1 LLRRVALD
9 LTGLLPTPEE
19 VIAFQKDTAPN
30 AYEKVVERL
39 LASPHYGERW
49 GRHWLDQAR
58 YADSNGYSIDGER
71 EQWPYRDWVIK
82 ALNDDMPFD
91 QFTIEQLAGDLL
103 PNATKSQLIATA
115 FHRNTLINQEGG
127 SDKEQF
133 RVEAAMDRVNTTGAV
148 WLGLTVGCAQCHTHK
163 FDPIAQREY
172 YEMLAF
178 FNSGED
184 VNDKGATLKVAEG
197 EVFGR
202 PITEPTPP
210 APTAAEL
217 AQRKSEW
224 EKAEQARLEKRATKA
239 NSGGPARWLPAK
251 YQEYGTESNASFTL
265 LPDNSLLSDQRGSAN
280 DVYRVL
286 AEAPGKKIAAIR
298 LRVLTHETLPKNGP
312 GLASNGNFLLTDFSV
327 SVDGKERAIAKASA
341 DHEQADF
348 PVSAAVDEDPQS
360 GWAINAGKGGA
371 GRMNADHEAI
381 FILAEPVA
389 TEGKPIEIKMHHDRN
404 KNYLIGRFALEF
416 AETAPAAD
424 DKEQALF
431 AALKAPP
438 GERTAAQTKLI
449 AEAFATAESKK
460 GAAGQKPTTRTAE
473 LMIMKDLEK
482 PRESFL
488 LTRGDFTRPDHALGE
503 LQPGVI
509 KAIAPPLPPAARR
522 TRLDLARWL
531 VNRANPLTPR
541 VAMNRIWMHYFGR
554 GLVETDEDFGAQGS
568 APTHPELLD
577 WLGREFIR
585 RGWSMKAMHRLIVTS
600 ATYRQASKARP
611 ELAEKDPAKPPA
623 RATGTPAI

>member
-1 LLRRVALD
+1 
-9 LTGLLPTPEE
+9 
-19 VIAFQKDTAPN
+19 
-30 AYEKVVERL
+30 
-39 LASPHYGERW
+39 
-49 GRHWLDQAR
+49 
-58 YADSNGYSIDGER
+58 
-71 EQWPYRDWVIK
+71 
-82 ALNDDMPFD
+82 
-91 QFTIEQLAGDLL
+91 
-103 PNATKSQLIATA
+103 
-115 FHRNTLINQEGG
+115 
-127 SDKEQF
+127 
-133 RVEAAMDRVNTTGAV
+133 
-148 WLGLTVGCAQCHTHK
+148 LGQ
-163 FDPIAQREY
+163 
-172 YEMLAF
+172 
-178 FNSGED
+178 
-184 VNDKGATLKVAEG
+184 
-197 EVFGR
+197 
-202 PITEPTPP
+202 
-210 APTAAEL
+210 
-217 AQRKSEW
+217 
-224 EKAEQARLEKRATKA
+224 
-239 NSGGPARWLPAK
+239 
-251 YQEYGTESNASFTL
+251 
-265 LPDNSLLSDQRGSAN
+265 
-280 DVYRVL
+280 
-286 AEAPGKKIAAIR
+286 
-298 LRVLTHETLPKNGP
+298 

-348 PVSAAVDEDPQS
+348 PVTAAVDEDPQS

-381 FILAEPVA
+381 FVLAEPVA
-389 TEGKPIEIKMHHDRN
+389 TEGKADRNQDASRPN

-438 GERTAAQTKLI
+438 GERTAAQMKLI
-449 AEAFATAESKK
+449 AEAFATAEAKK

-482 PRESFL
+482 PRDSFL

-611 ELAEKDPAKPPA
+611 ELAEKDPRNLLLARQERLRFDAEVVRDAALCASGLLDRAIGGPFRQTSAAGGRLRLYANREEMERGQRPEPFPA
-623 RATGTPAI
+623 WTLHDVLPERAVSAVHDIRRSGFSNGLHPQEPIGHSAAITHAGE